1 MSVTA
6 HNGVAHCVPYDGFV
20 DTMQSKGGESCNLSR
35 KDVIRSS
42 STEGTYVQYVYT
54 TLPYYSAN

>member
-1 MSVTA
+1 MSVAA
-6 HNGVAHCVPYDGFV
+6 HNGVGVAHCVPYDGFV

-42 STEGTYVQYVYT
+42 STEGTYVCIHNT
-54 TLPYYSAN
+54 TVLQC

>member
-1 MSVTA
+1 MSVAA

-42 STEGTYVQYVYT
+42 STEGTYVRIHNT
-54 TLPYYSAN
+54 TVLQC